1 MRPDWNAI
9 RHDYISTDI
18 GQRPLAEKYGVKY
31 TTLRRRSER
40 EGWVEQRDAM
50 RRKVDAEVTQKTVE
64 AAADNAAIAREIQ
77 RDLLE
82 RLRRISMKY
91 PQDATE
97 VRQQKDGKTMVYKL
111 TDLTK
116 AYRDLTED
124 IVATSSDIED
134 LNPLVEMLQ

>member
-1 MRPDWNAI
+1 
-9 RHDYISTDI
+9 
-18 GQRPLAEKYGVKY
+18 
-31 TTLRRRSER
+31 
-40 EGWVEQRDAM
+40 M

-82 RLRRISMKY
+82 RLKRISMKY

-124 IVATSSDIED
+124 IVATGSDIED

>member
-1 MRPDWNAI
+1 
-9 RHDYISTDI
+9 
-18 GQRPLAEKYGVKY
+18 
-31 TTLRRRSER
+31 
-40 EGWVEQRDAM
+40 
-50 RRKVDAEVTQKTVE
+50 
-64 AAADNAAIAREIQ
+64 
-77 RDLLE
+77 
-82 RLRRISMKY
+82 MKY

-124 IVATSSDIED
+124 IVATGSDIED

>member
-1 MRPDWNAI
+1 
-9 RHDYISTDI
+9 
-18 GQRPLAEKYGVKY
+18 
-31 TTLRRRSER
+31 
-40 EGWVEQRDAM
+40 M

-64 AAADNAAIAREIQ
+64 AAADNAVIAREIQ

-82 RLRRISMKY
+82 RLKRISMKY

-124 IVATSSDIED
+124 IVATDGDIED

>member
-1 MRPDWNAI
+1 
-9 RHDYISTDI
+9 
-18 GQRPLAEKYGVKY
+18 
-31 TTLRRRSER
+31 
-40 EGWVEQRDAM
+40 M

-64 AAADNAAIAREIQ
+64 AAADNAVIAREIQ

-82 RLRRISMKY
+82 RLKRISMKY

-124 IVATSSDIED
+124 IVATGSDIED

>member
-1 MRPDWNAI
+1 
-9 RHDYISTDI
+9 
-18 GQRPLAEKYGVKY
+18 
-31 TTLRRRSER
+31 
-40 EGWVEQRDAM
+40 M

-82 RLRRISMKY
+82 RLKRISMKY

-124 IVATSSDIED
+124 IVATGGDIED

>member
-1 MRPDWNAI
+1 
-9 RHDYISTDI
+9 
-18 GQRPLAEKYGVKY
+18 
-31 TTLRRRSER
+31 
-40 EGWVEQRDAM
+40 M

-64 AAADNAAIAREIQ
+64 AAVDNAAIAREIQ

-82 RLRRISMKY
+82 RLKRISMKY

>member
-1 MRPDWNAI
+1 
-9 RHDYISTDI
+9 
-18 GQRPLAEKYGVKY
+18 
-31 TTLRRRSER
+31 
-40 EGWVEQRDAM
+40 M
-50 RRKVDAEVTQKTVE
+50 RRKVDAEVTQRTVE
-64 AAADNAAIAREIQ
+64 AAVDNAAIAREIQ

-82 RLRRISMKY
+82 RLQRISMKY

>member
-1 MRPDWNAI
+1 
-9 RHDYISTDI
+9 
-18 GQRPLAEKYGVKY
+18 
-31 TTLRRRSER
+31 
-40 EGWVEQRDAM
+40 M

-82 RLRRISMKY
+82 RLQRISMKY

-124 IVATSSDIED
+124 IVATGSDIED

>member
-1 MRPDWNAI
+1 
-9 RHDYISTDI
+9 
-18 GQRPLAEKYGVKY
+18 
-31 TTLRRRSER
+31 
-40 EGWVEQRDAM
+40 M

-64 AAADNAAIAREIQ
+64 AAVDNAAIAREIQ

-82 RLRRISMKY
+82 RLKRISMKY

-116 AYRDLTED
+116 AYKDLTDD
-124 IVATSSDIED
+124 IIMTGGDIED

>member
-1 MRPDWNAI
+1 
-9 RHDYISTDI
+9 
-18 GQRPLAEKYGVKY
+18 
-31 TTLRRRSER
+31 
-40 EGWVEQRDAM
+40 M

-82 RLRRISMKY
+82 RLKRISMKY

-124 IVATSSDIED
+124 IVATSGDIED

>member
-1 MRPDWNAI
+1 
-9 RHDYISTDI
+9 
-18 GQRPLAEKYGVKY
+18 
-31 TTLRRRSER
+31 
-40 EGWVEQRDAM
+40 M

-82 RLRRISMKY
+82 RLKRISMKY

-124 IVATSSDIED
+124 IVATNSDIED

>member
-1 MRPDWNAI
+1 
-9 RHDYISTDI
+9 
-18 GQRPLAEKYGVKY
+18 
-31 TTLRRRSER
+31 
-40 EGWVEQRDAM
+40 M

-64 AAADNAAIAREIQ
+64 AAADNAVIAREIQ

-82 RLRRISMKY
+82 RLQRISMKY

-124 IVATSSDIED
+124 IVATGSDIED

>member
-1 MRPDWNAI
+1 
-9 RHDYISTDI
+9 
-18 GQRPLAEKYGVKY
+18 
-31 TTLRRRSER
+31 
-40 EGWVEQRDAM
+40 M

-64 AAADNAAIAREIQ
+64 AAADNAAIARAIQ

-82 RLRRISMKY
+82 RLKRISMKY

-124 IVATSSDIED
+124 IVATGSDIED